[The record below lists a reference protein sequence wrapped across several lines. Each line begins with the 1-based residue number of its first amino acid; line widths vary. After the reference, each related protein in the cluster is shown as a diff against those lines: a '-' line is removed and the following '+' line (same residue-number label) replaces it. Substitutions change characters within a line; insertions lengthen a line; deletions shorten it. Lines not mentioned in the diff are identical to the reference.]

1 MSGSLTKIDLKII
14 SSKHSFGNFSPNS
27 AWNAIFWKIS
37 VVTSVMLVINP
48 MKRRRWASIPFIPI
62 PLMRGL
68 YTTFQKILEYR
79 SYGLPLLRK
88 KSFELNE
95 MFQGNTSKF
104 AIFYVYENPHSI
116 FFFILCNFFTFSL
129 MNSLLYVN
137 KDQGIHK
144 GKSKV
149 AQSQKWKNI
158 LSWFSYT

>member
-95 MFQGNTSKF
+95 MFQGN
-104 AIFYVYENPHSI
+104 SI
-116 FFFILCNFFTFSL
+116 QKPTQHFFFHFVQ
-129 MNSLLYVN
+129 LLYFFPYEFPALC
-137 KDQGIHK
+137 QQRSGH
-144 GKSKV
+144 
-149 AQSQKWKNI
+149 
-158 LSWFSYT
+158 L

>member
-79 SYGLPLLRK
+79 SYGLLLLRK

-95 MFQGNTSKF
+95 MFQGN
-104 AIFYVYENPHSI
+104 SI
-116 FFFILCNFFTFSL
+116 QKPTQHFFFILCNFFTFSL
-129 MNSLLYVN
+129 YEFPALCQQRSGHLLIWG
-137 KDQGIHK
+137 KEKLHK
-144 GKSKV
+144 V
-149 AQSQKWKNI
+149 KNEKI
-158 LSWFSYT
+158 Y

>member
-1 MSGSLTKIDLKII
+1 MPLSLWGIQIKCKENVLQPHKNRVIDLKII

-27 AWNAIFWKIS
+27 ASNAIFWKIS

-79 SYGLPLLRK
+79 SYGLPLFRK
-88 KSFELNE
+88 KSLERNE

-104 AIFYVYENPHSI
+104 AIFYVGSI
-116 FFFILCNFFTFSL
+116 RKPTKYFFFFILCNFFTFSL
-129 MNSLLYVN
+129 YEFPALCQQRS
-137 KDQGIHK
+137 GH
-144 GKSKV
+144 S
-149 AQSQKWKNI
+149 
-158 LSWFSYT
+158 